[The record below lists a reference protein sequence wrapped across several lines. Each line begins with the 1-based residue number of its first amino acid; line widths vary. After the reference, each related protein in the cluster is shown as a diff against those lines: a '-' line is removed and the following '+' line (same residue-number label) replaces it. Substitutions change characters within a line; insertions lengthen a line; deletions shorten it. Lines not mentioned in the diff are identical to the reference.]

1 MYSKTGERIKD
12 FALISFLSYII
23 LYYPKIALIQVLWH
37 FFIYLHSK
45 IGVNNLKQYLLFF
58 NENVNEFIQFYQ
70 FMCENNPLLLNYVD
84 DFDEELKNN
93 DLKTTENTS
102 KIIKYEENIEKKIEE
117 KFEDKYLKK
126 FKDFPNKF
134 IFDDTELTQELDE
147 RDNIEFEFEKKR
159 SMSICAILKELSK
172 INNIT
177 DCSNDNKIQG
187 LIEWFDLEE
196 DYEDNPESINIE
208 ELDKQIIED
217 KNKLLKQITELET
230 IILTEEEISE
240 KARDVIINNKLDK
253 FIDNYILEY
262 TPLGNIY
269 MRFNNNKKSFEYFSN
284 NSIPYRYLEP
294 VGRKYVMTYLCKP
307 IYIDMDNELKKAEEI
322 YDKKKEEDLKNAEET
337 NKKLNSKKV
346 LVKLKD
352 YNNNTKENS
361 MRPMKNRTDS
371 NAILPDRIKNNLPD
385 VNKKSEKMFLKEKA
399 NRYTWEGRLTD
410 FCPLKKI
417 DKKVI
422 DKKLNMTYAEF
433 KKLQQETQNKK

>member
-93 DLKTTENTS
+93 DLKTTETTS
-102 KIIKYEENIEKKIEE
+102 EIIKYEENIEKKIEE

-208 ELDKQIIED
+208 ELDKKIIED
-217 KNKLLKQITELET
+217 KNKLFKQITELET

-294 VGRKYVMTYLCKP
+294 VGRKYVMTYWCKP